1 MRSVL
6 ALALLGSV
14 AACSSTEP
22 AQPTY
27 SPQLTSDTQEMTEKI
42 NRIGKEIGDLLEQC
56 NAIFA
61 SLYIGMPETS
71 VHNQQPHGRRAVIHT
86 TQTSNGIHEQWVWG
100 DGSGRY
106 VYFDNGVLTAIQN

>member
-71 VHNQQPHGRRAVIHT
+71 VHNQQPHGRCAVIHT